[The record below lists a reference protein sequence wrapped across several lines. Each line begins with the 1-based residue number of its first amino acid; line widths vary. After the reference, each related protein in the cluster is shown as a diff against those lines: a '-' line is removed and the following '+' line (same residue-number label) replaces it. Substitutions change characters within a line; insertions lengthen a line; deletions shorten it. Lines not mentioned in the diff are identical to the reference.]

1 MKKAGITILK
11 YLAVIFAILVLGA
24 GTSHEAGFI
33 DGIAFAASG
42 ALFGALAGVCGW
54 AVWRYDDEEEAEA

>member
-11 YLAVIFAILVLGA
+11 YLTVIFAILVLGA

-33 DGIAFAASG
+33 NGTTFAAAG
-42 ALFGALAGVCGW
+42 ALFGALTGVCGW
-54 AVWRYDDEEEAEA
+54 AVWRYDR